1 LAASDKVILRLSD
14 LVSWITDQVDWMTG
28 LEPAMS
34 LVPTRQIDNNI
45 NGAKYQHHRW
55 MQSLHPISLNSG
67 LDFSDIINEK
77 KLIGKSL

>member
-28 LEPAMS
+28 LQTAITELPSIAD
-34 LVPTRQIDNNI
+34 T
-45 NGAKYQHHRW
+45 NGAKYQRW

-77 KLIGKSL
+77 QLIGKW